1 MGACIKEFVIVN
13 NYGNLLTG
21 DNLRD
26 TSFSATKS
34 YSGAGGPV
42 CIDIVVVIGDTNKV
56 CLQPGD
62 TVTTT
67 ITRGGNLA
75 SNGTGNGTE
84 NESGRTGALQ
94 AAPNTDNMDSVG
106 G

>member
-26 TSFSATKS
+26 TSFTATKT
-34 YSGAGGPV
+34 YSGAGGPA

-56 CLQPGD
+56 CLKPGD

-67 ITRGGNLA
+67 ITRGGNEQ
-75 SNGTGNGTE
+75 SVNGNGD
-84 NESGRTGALQ
+84 NNGMTGTLQ
-94 AAPNTDNMDSVG
+94 SAPNTDDMDYPG